1 MARVSKGGGDALAD
15 ANLLVVLAGMDVGH
29 GAHGVL
35 HGVDGL
41 HEGAACALV
50 APVVI
55 LRIGHLDVGAVHQHN
70 IQEPGGEAG
79 GPDPAV
85 KALLNQHGNAT
96 GVVDMGVGN
105 QDVVD
110 GIGGEGQLMVVDF
123 VPPLL
128 QAAIDQDSLPV
139 DLEAVTAASN
149 ALVRTIKVQFHE
161 IALLVF
167 CVT

>member
-1 MARVSKGGGDALAD
+1 
-15 ANLLVVLAGMDVGH
+15 
-29 GAHGVL
+29 
-35 HGVDGL
+35 
-41 HEGAACALV
+41 
-50 APVVI
+50 
-55 LRIGHLDVGAVHQHN
+55 
-70 IQEPGGEAG
+70 
-79 GPDPAV
+79 
-85 KALLNQHGNAT
+85 
-96 GVVDMGVGN
+96 MGVGN